1 MPRLQPVGIKKLT
14 NICIVRLKRNGKRF
28 EVAAYRNTVVAWRNK
43 VEKNID
49 EVLQVHTI
57 FENVEK
63 GILAKSEDMLDAF
76 GTDDEDKV
84 CVEVLDR
91 GEFQMS
97 EEERQMMVDALFRDV
112 ASRVTDMCVNP
123 ETRLPYP
130 LSTIERAMRETLHFA
145 PATNKSAKMQAL
157 QVIRQLEVANVVPI
171 ARARMQLRLLVPTE
185 ELAKMQTALQAL
197 AEAEAAGGAS
207 ERLQLN
213 TPEPAADAAAVPMSA
228 IGCHSDPSLFRP
240 LSELARAHGGSVQII
255 ELKASADEALSVGGG
270 GGGGGGSG
278 GGSSTTAT
286 LLTAE
291 SISAP
296 NTAPS
301 AAPTPPPPPAPQAP
315 ATLPAATPVAASSDS
330 SGSGP
335 ATAKPASSG
344 PSACGAGGG
353 GDRPKPPSREERMF
367 KLNLRNAEKGDP
379 VAQLEVGKAFLDGM
393 GVEADVQQ
401 GKDWLR
407 QAAQQGVDAAKIRLA
422 ELGILTYR

>member
-171 ARARMQLRLLVPTE
+171 ARARMQLRLLVPPS
-185 ELAKMQTALQAL
+185 
-197 AEAEAAGGAS
+197 AS
-207 ERLQLN
+207 ETQAQWEPPLTQCEGSLRAPHAQQLPLPN
-213 TPEPAADAAAVPMSA
+213 LNAPLLAQILEHAGPDPPTTRSPTGPDAAA
-228 IGCHSDPSLFRP
+228 C
-240 LSELARAHGGSVQII
+240 
-255 ELKASADEALSVGGG
+255 ASADGAD
-270 GGGGGGSG
+270 
-278 GGSSTTAT
+278 
-286 LLTAE
+286 
-291 SISAP
+291 
-296 NTAPS
+296 APS
-301 AAPTPPPPPAPQAP
+301 LPQDEASIGAYRSLAVGAADK
-315 ATLPAATPVAASSDS
+315 LAAVAFE
-330 SGSGP
+330 
-335 ATAKPASSG
+335 PASASVLPLDPSG
-344 PSACGAGGG
+344 LSEESDDMARKRRA
-353 GDRPKPPSREERMF
+353 RE
-367 KLNLRNAEKGDP
+367 LREHK
-379 VAQLEVGKAFLDGM
+379 AQKN
-393 GVEADVQQ
+393 Q
-401 GKDWLR
+401 K
-407 QAAQQGVDAAKIRLA
+407 K
-422 ELGILTYR
+422 

>member
-240 LSELARAHGGSVQII
+240 LSELARAHGGS
-255 ELKASADEALSVGGG
+255 
-270 GGGGGGSG
+270 
-278 GGSSTTAT
+278 
-286 LLTAE
+286 
-291 SISAP
+291 
-296 NTAPS
+296 
-301 AAPTPPPPPAPQAP
+301 AP
-315 ATLPAATPVAASSDS
+315 ATLPAAAPVAASSDS